1 MDASALPSHTRG
13 RLFGRNV
20 LEALFRAAPDEDLF
34 LGELLIGV
42 DEATGRR
49 YLFRVVNVSYGTEHR
64 EPGWAERVAGTLL
77 ADDARGES
85 GTHTLHEQARR
96 TYRLAECRCLGYL
109 APPPAG
115 GSAPAASAGGSA
127 PAGLE
132 RAGSGPGRTGA
143 GGTGRPAPVFR
154 KPKSL
159 PTQFSRVVS
168 PTPEDFEFLAQRMG
182 DVPIGRLRSGET
194 VVDFTVGIPGPS
206 LASHIGVFATTGM
219 GKSNLLQVLAAGV
232 MASNGRYGLLI
243 FDPHGEHRHAL
254 SRHPWAPVALRTY
267 ADRPLP
273 NTTTLRVS
281 LAELS
286 VDDLRTAYE
295 WSRPQEEALH
305 ELERHYS
312 ASLPTAI
319 PTDSRRDLRR
329 TDDLRTDRG
338 IDDVRTD
345 LGIDAVGTDE
355 VGALAQEEA
364 WDEEPGD
371 RRGRAGGRSGGRE
384 RAGGERAGGRSGSG
398 ERAGGR
404 SQRATAAGLAW
415 MADFARIE
423 DLAAFRDVELSSRV
437 ALNTL
442 QVVQRRARRIVDLPC
457 ISPDPAVSV
466 GRRVLDEL
474 AEGKVVL
481 VDVSGLGSTEEV
493 LVASYLTRRVLEEW
507 QEAFLQGQERRR
519 QLPVVAVALEE
530 AQRVLSASKDRET
543 NVFPRVAREGRKFG
557 VGLLAVSQQPKLLDD
572 ELLSQFN
579 TFVVLGLADERDRN
593 ILRSSAKQ
601 DLSALGPEIQ
611 TLMPG
616 ECLLANLT
624 APFAVPAAVYLYD
637 EVLRTAPAAPAARA
651 EAAPNVSALVD

>member
-1 MDASALPSHTRG
+1 MDGPLQPAGLPSHTRG

-20 LEALFRAAPDEDLF
+20 LEALFRAAPEEDLF
-34 LGELLIGV
+34 LGELLMGV

-49 YLFRVVNVSYGTEHR
+49 YLFRVVDVSYGTEHR

-85 GTHTLHEQARR
+85 GAHTLHEQAKR

-109 APPPAG
+109 APPATEG
-115 GSAPAASAGGSA
+115 GV
-127 PAGLE
+127 
-132 RAGSGPGRTGA
+132 RT
-143 GGTGRPAPVFR
+143 VFR

-159 PTQFSRVVS
+159 PTQFSKVLS
-168 PTPEDFEFLAQRMG
+168 PTPEDFAFLAQRMG
-182 DVPIGRLRSGET
+182 DIPVGRLRSGET
-194 VVDFTVGIPGPS
+194 VVEFPVGIPGSS
-206 LASHIGVFATTGM
+206 LATHIGIFATTGM
-219 GKSNLLQVLAAGV
+219 GKSNLLQVLCAGV
-232 MASNGRYGLLI
+232 MAANGRYGLLV
-243 FDPHGEHRHAL
+243 FDPHGEHRTAL
-254 SRHPWAPVALRTY
+254 ARHPWAANSLRTY
-267 ADRPLP
+267 ADRRLP
-273 NTTTLRVS
+273 NTSTLRIS

-312 ASLPTAI
+312 AGLPSEPDGAQSE
-319 PTDSRRDLRR
+319 PTVRLGDYSALGGDWMGGAGEGL
-329 TDDLRTDRG
+329 G
-338 IDDVRTD
+338 GDVRP
-345 LGIDAVGTDE
+345 GT
-355 VGALAQEEA
+355 VPRSATSRSATS
-364 WDEEPGD
+364 
-371 RRGRAGGRSGGRE
+371 RGAGGQPSGRG
-384 RAGGERAGGRSGSG
+384 
-398 ERAGGR
+398 
-404 SQRATAAGLAW
+404 QRVASSAGLTW
-415 MADFARIE
+415 LADFARIE
-423 DLAAFRDVELSSRV
+423 DLAGFRDVELSSRV

-466 GRRVLDEL
+466 GRRILGEL

-507 QEAFLQGQERRR
+507 QAAFLQGPERQNR
-519 QLPVVAVALEE
+519 LPVVAVALEE
-530 AQRVLSASKDRET
+530 AQRVLSQSKVRET

-579 TFVVLGLADERDRN
+579 TFFVLGLADEKDRN

-616 ECLLANLT
+616 ECLVVNLA
-624 APFAVPAAVYLYD
+624 APFAVPASVYLYD
-637 EVLRTAPAAPAARA
+637 EAVKSAAPAPSPRPVV
-651 EAAPNVSALVD
+651 APNVSALVD